1 MQIEKTRKFLRILSL
16 LGRSG
21 THFFLICGWLLGSHG
36 HQRGAQNAIPS
47 CSISSKV
54 CNVWQSLTCCSLL
67 YWPLSQLGSPLLHS
81 IGHDDSMLAFP
92 SCVLIPIG
100 AFEGA
105 APDFRVPLESISKAT
120 SFVSFVAVR

>member
-1 MQIEKTRKFLRILSL
+1 MFGKVSPAAHYYIGLFHSL
-16 LGRSG
+16 VR
-21 THFFLICGWLLGSHG
+21 H
-36 HQRGAQNAIPS
+36 
-47 CSISSKV
+47 CS
-54 CNVWQSLTCCSLL
+54 
-67 YWPLSQLGSPLLHS
+67 HS